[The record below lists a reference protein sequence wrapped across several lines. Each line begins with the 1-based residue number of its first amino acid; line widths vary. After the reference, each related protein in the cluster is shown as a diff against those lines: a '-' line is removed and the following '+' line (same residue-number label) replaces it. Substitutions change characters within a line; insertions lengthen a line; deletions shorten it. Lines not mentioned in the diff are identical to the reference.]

1 MLELIMTPDFF
12 FAILRITAPILFATL
27 GAVVGEKAGVS
38 NIGLEGIMMM
48 SALFGSLTA
57 YWTGSWAVGLLV
69 ALVVGV
75 LEALLM
81 GFFAFN
87 LKTDIILTG
96 IAVNMIGSGGT
107 LFLVKVITNM
117 TEGKAM
123 ASTTSLI
130 TAVHQIPSWNIPII
144 KDIPVLGDI
153 LSGHCILT
161 YVAFLLVF
169 LTWVLLY
176 KTPLGLNIRSVG
188 ENPNAAASVGVS
200 VLKIKYIAIAFSGL
214 MAGFGGAFMS
224 MYYAMG
230 WSLDMVAGRG
240 FIALAAQAMGGGEPL
255 GSMLSALIFGFAQA
269 LSIKVSSKGIDS
281 NLVTPIPYLVT
292 ILGLVVFA
300 LIVRSKVK
308 RQHSAAALKD
318 AEQK

>member
-1 MLELIMTPDFF
+1 MLDLIMTPDFF

-144 KDIPVLGDI
+144 KDIPVVGEI

-161 YVAFLLVF
+161 YIAFLLVF

-292 ILGLVVFA
+292 IVGLVIFA

>member
-1 MLELIMTPDFF
+1 MLDLIMTPDFF

-69 ALVVGV
+69 ALVVGM

-144 KDIPVLGDI
+144 KDIPVVGEI

-161 YVAFLLVF
+161 YIAFLLVF

-292 ILGLVVFA
+292 IVGLVIFA